1 MLELGKDVVLY
12 RKGQVAWGPRQ
23 PVLVVGNQPTARGWN
38 SKIFNP
44 LYDFYI
50 LNALGMMEENCRV
63 GNIAMVF
70 FHKSLYS

>member
-44 LYDFYI
+44 FYDFYI
-50 LNALGMMEENCRV
+50 LMHLG
-63 GNIAMVF
+63 
-70 FHKSLYS
+70 